1 MRLTATLAL
10 LATGVM
16 AQVLPLPTEAEVPDL
31 RARAGKG
38 DALALYQLAVCNE
51 EAIGMPV
58 DAKAA
63 FDLALQAAEKGH
75 VPAMRMVSRLHA
87 TQGDKSAS
95 LRWARQAAATGDPIG
110 IVALATCHAH
120 GIGVPESQTEA
131 IRLLREAADSGNAHA
146 MGYLALELGRLK
158 DPEWQRWAKA
168 AAERG
173 DRLGNAMLATGYFY
187 GSIVPKDLAAAEKHA
202 RLAAEHNDDDGH
214 LILALLA
221 TEATKPDY
229 AKAIPHLRR
238 AGELGNARA
247 RAILGTMYFEGTKG
261 LERDYAEAS
270 RLCGLAARAG
280 DGLGMFCYGAIIHDG
295 RGRQADPVLGSGIV
309 QAAAKLGD
317 GGARAWITHGGAGE
331 FISASFA
338 NGTRIAESILRQ
350 LEAGQEPRELAE
362 GYVREPAGAAP
373 ATGGR

>member
-1 MRLTATLAL
+1 MLLAL
-10 LATGVM
+10 LAAAGAT
-16 AQVLPLPTEAEVPDL
+16 AQMLPLPTEAEIPDL
-31 RARAGKG
+31 RARAERG
-38 DALALYQLAVCNE
+38 DALALYQLAVCND

-63 FDLALQAAEKGH
+63 LGLALKAAEKGH
-75 VPAMRMVSRLHA
+75 VPAMRLVSRLQA
-87 TQGDKSAS
+87 MEGDKSAS

-110 IVALATCHAH
+110 VVALASCHAY

-131 IRLLREAADSGNAHA
+131 IRLLREAADSGNAYA
-146 MGYLALELGRLK
+146 MGYLALELSRLR
-158 DPEWQRWAKA
+158 DPECERWAKA

-173 DRLGNAMLATGYFY
+173 DRTGNAILASLCFY
-187 GSIVPKDLAAAEKHA
+187 GTVMPKDLEAAERHA
-202 RLAAEHNDDDGH
+202 RRAAERNDDDGH

-261 LERDYAEAS
+261 VDRDYAEAA
-270 RLCGLAARAG
+270 RLCRLAAQHG
-280 DGLGMFCYGAIIHDG
+280 DGLGMFCYGAIIHEG
-295 RGRQADPVLGSGIV
+295 RGRSADKTLGSGII
-309 QAAAKLGD
+309 QAASKLGD
-317 GGARAWITHGGAGE
+317 GGAHAWVVHGGAAE
-331 FISASFA
+331 FTSATFS
-338 NGTRIAESILRQ
+338 NGTKIAESILRQ

-362 GYVREPAGAAP
+362 GYVRDAAGTVP
-373 ATGGR
+373 STGGR